1 MTYTEEQR
9 GRLRG
14 KRKEQS
20 PRNLWDY
27 KKKKKKSS
35 IHVIRFPGEKKE
47 NESEKSL
54 NEIMDENFKNLAK
67 LTPRY
72 IIVKLLKTEDK

>member
-1 MTYTEEQR
+1 M
-9 GRLRG
+9 GL
-14 KRKEQS
+14 
-20 PRNLWDY
+20 L

-47 NESEKSL
+47 NESEKAL

-72 IIVKLLKTEDK
+72 ITVKLLKTEDK